1 MTFSKTIFNSFVF
14 LFIFLCVSQCT
25 EAKNLK
31 FAVAA
36 DVHYSD
42 EQTADNKNYTNGA
55 KALNGFVSR
64 MNENDYDFV
73 VFDGDNIAKSKPQTL
88 KAFLS
93 IVKNIKAPYY
103 LVPGNRDTHKI
114 SGMAKPEYNKIVN
127 TFNKN
132 QKKKG
137 MSYYFYP
144 NSDIIAIVLD
154 GVSTGMPSTHG
165 IFNQKNLKWLD
176 KVLEKNA
183 KRQAIIFQ
191 HVPYYEPCEKPSYE
205 ILEKA
210 EYTAVLRKHKNV
222 IMIVSGHYH
231 KDFKTTDDYGVTHI
245 SVPAL
250 FEEPYNYTEIN
261 VDYDKKPFQP
271 IQNLK
276 IETTLKPAV

>member
-1 MTFSKTIFNSFVF
+1 MTFLKTIFNSFV
-14 LFIFLCVSQCT
+14 LLLIFFCAVQCSY
-25 EAKNLK
+25 AKSLK

-42 EQTADNKNYTNGA
+42 EQTSDSKNYTNGA

-73 VFDGDNIAKSKPQTL
+73 VFAGDNIAKSKPQTL

-93 IVKNIKAPYY
+93 VVKNIKTPYY

-114 SGMAKPEYNKIVN
+114 SGMAKPEYNKIIN
-127 TFNKN
+127 TCNKH
-132 QKKKG
+132 QKKME

-165 IFNQKNLKWLD
+165 VFNQKNLKWLD
-176 KVLEKNA
+176 KVLEKND

-191 HVPYYEPCEKPSYE
+191 HVPYYEPCDKPSYE

-231 KDFKTTDDYGVTHI
+231 KDFKITDDYGVTHI

-276 IETTLKPAV
+276 IKTTLKPAV